1 MRKTFKASFDIINR
15 YFNQTFQELFSGGSA
30 RLVLEDDEDIMECGI
45 EIVAEP
51 PGKKLQKISLLSG
64 GEKAL
69 TAISLLFA
77 LLKINPSPVCILD
90 EIDAAL
96 DDSNVY
102 KFSEYLQKYAQNMQF
117 IVITHRKPTM
127 VICDSLYGFAMEEKG
142 VSKLL
147 SVKMD

>member
-1 MRKTFKASFDIINR
+1 
-15 YFNQTFQELFSGGSA
+15 
-30 RLVLEDDEDIMECGI
+30 MECGI

-51 PGKKLQKISLLSG
+51 PGKKLQKITLLSG

-96 DDSNVY
+96 DEANVR
-102 KFSEYLQKYAQNMQF
+102 KFAEYLEKYTETMQF
-117 IVITHRKPTM
+117 IVISHRKPTM
-127 VICDSLYGFAMEEKG
+127 AVCNSLYGLAMEEKG

-147 SVKMD
+147 SVRLDKENE